1 MWTLMTHPINRLDA
15 ESWAIQLRNRAVN
28 SMGICARM
36 LLDFQKDQS
45 PVDHYRGVMI
55 RIFVRTVVNRFLG
68 NSKTDKDEHE
78 KLQRAILY
86 DLYDTKT
93 TGVPLVGSHQL
104 VSITKSHTMH
114 LLFGTDYSRLLREL
128 SAYAESISQS
138 IDEFIPPQLLS
149 AVLYRLYDNT
159 FAQLSVA
166 AEAFLISLVQDS
178 TKLEFNSAFFDDRKT
193 LDILPSLSTFHKV
206 TTLSDHSHQAVPG
219 FGPHLGGPFVT
230 VCGSCGH
237 EFLSYEEA
245 LQPVDP
251 KYIET
256 IKKRIANHF
265 KPLYKNIDGVTP
277 TPTSSHYNLHRSVL
291 QVFYTNLE
299 FKNETRPTRKMVIAV
314 VSYIRN
320 KDKRGNF
327 YQPDLLSDIVKC
339 VWDLL
344 QQFHVHKRQLPE
356 LLISDFQTRLK
367 EEINHIK
374 ENKST
379 FHPKPI
385 TYDGLTPEE
394 ISHLT
399 EPLSWDTICTL

>member
-1 MWTLMTHPINRLDA
+1 
-15 ESWAIQLRNRAVN
+15 
-28 SMGICARM
+28 
-36 LLDFQKDQS
+36 
-45 PVDHYRGVMI
+45 
-55 RIFVRTVVNRFLG
+55 
-68 NSKTDKDEHE
+68 
-78 KLQRAILY
+78 
-86 DLYDTKT
+86 
-93 TGVPLVGSHQL
+93 
-104 VSITKSHTMH
+104 VSITKSQTLN
-114 LLFGTDYSRLLREL
+114 LLFGTDFSRLIREL

-138 IDEFIPPQLLS
+138 VEEFIPPQIIT

-159 FAQLSVA
+159 FSQLSVA
-166 AEAFLISLVQDS
+166 AEAFLFSLVQDS
-178 TKLEFNSAFFDDRKT
+178 TKLEFNAAFFDDRKI

-206 TTLSDHSHQAVPG
+206 TTISTTDPHQAVPG

-245 LQPVDP
+245 LQPVDL
-251 KYIET
+251 KYVEA
-256 IKKRIANHF
+256 IKKRRDDHF
-265 KPLYKNIDGVTP
+265 KPLYNNKDGVTP

-291 QVFYTNLE
+291 QVFYSNPE
-299 FKNETRPTRKMVIAV
+299 FKLETRPTRKMIIAV

-327 YQPDLLSDIVKC
+327 YQSDLLTDIVKC

-356 LLISDFQTRLK
+356 LLISDFQTRLN
-367 EEINHIK
+367 EEIKYIK
-374 ENKST
+374 ENKSP

-385 TYDGLTPEE
+385 TFDGLTPEE

-399 EPLSWDTICTL
+399 EPFSWDIICTL